1 MMTSTN
7 STADSI
13 SDQERL
19 SAWLDGELTGDAAR
33 FFSKRVAHDQDL
45 LDTAQRWSLAA
56 ELLRESAG
64 DSRSAVPHGFLDRV
78 RVAIDQE
85 RALSADS
92 DAVHAERFTGQQF
105 TRTSSRAAAVVAAA
119 LPSRRWRVPASLAAS
134 VSVVAVAALLMR
146 FGLGGTDSPVTTL
159 ALQQATLPQV
169 KANNAETRRDN
180 AQRNRRLAANSG
192 RNTTRIAGLTVD
204 RRLQIPAPRRDAMA
218 AASSVA
224 IATPVVADSVST
236 PRRTLSVPLSRAL
249 KANAVASSNDP
260 FGLGNTTDDRILSG
274 KPWPSASGAAS
285 GVMNA
290 SFSTA
295 PSQSASPWGDPMSLG
310 LSAGAN

>member
-1 MMTSTN
+1 MMTST
-7 STADSI
+7 SSADSI

-64 DSRSAVPHGFLDRV
+64 DSRSAAPHGFLDRV

-92 DAVHAERFTGQQF
+92 DSVHAERFTGQQLK
-105 TRTSSRAAAVVAAA
+105 RSSARAASVAAA

-134 VSVVAVAALLMR
+134 VSVVAIATLLMR
-146 FGLGGTDSPVTTL
+146 FGFGGNDSPVTTL

-169 KANNAETRRDN
+169 KAQNADVRRNN
-180 AQRNRRLAANSG
+180 AQRNRRPVASNGSNA
-192 RNTTRIAGLTVD
+192 TRVAGLRVD
-204 RRLQIPAPRRDAMA
+204 RSLQIPAPRRETRAVLNTVA
-218 AASSVA
+218 A
-224 IATPVVADSVST
+224 ATPVAAETASAA
-236 PRRTLSVPLSRAL
+236 PRRTISVPLSRAL
-249 KANAVASSNDP
+249 KANTVASSNDP
-260 FGLGNTTDDRILSG
+260 FGLGNNTDDRILSG
-274 KPWPSASGAAS
+274 KPWPSASGAAA

-290 SFSTA
+290 SFSTT
-295 PSQSASPWGDPMSLG
+295 PSQSASPWGDPMSLS
-310 LSAGAN
+310 LNAGAN